1 MKLQRLGCIVFC
13 LLGAVSFL
21 ASCDESSSNSEGE
34 PPSQPMRWNAA
45 QVIEHL
51 PGHWVRV
58 DEQEPSVIQKSLVFS
73 QAGEFSETTLL
84 SLSNGETQSH
94 RHSGTWLFDGVNL
107 KRKYNFVDGRA
118 PSRMNLPFVTF
129 EIHFISRNEFQGI
142 DHIHNNQI
150 HYVRESDSQDLD

>member
-1 MKLQRLGCIVFC
+1 
-13 LLGAVSFL
+13 
-21 ASCDESSSNSEGE
+21 
-34 PPSQPMRWNAA
+34 
-45 QVIEHL
+45 
-51 PGHWVRV
+51 
-58 DEQEPSVIQKSLVFS
+58 LVLS
-73 QAGEFSETTLL
+73 RAGEFSETTLL
-84 SLSNGETQSH
+84 SLSNGETQSL